1 MRIELNSY
9 VSNENIK
16 AQFGTFSKVRNEVL
30 YSVDTNNSKDAK
42 LYCNLGNNDKIKV
55 SIIIPSFNSQS
66 YISKC
71 LDSILGQNYSNLE
84 IIVVDDA
91 STDNTIEIIRKL
103 AIQDKRINL
112 ISLPQN
118 VGSALARQKGIDS
131 CSGEMITFVDADDC
145 YNSSEAIKI
154 MVQAFEMTNADCIM
168 YGYRVV
174 HNHGLV
180 LKKRFNSRGKMYSV
194 QEATINKITHPSPY
208 WHYLWNKCYKGSV
221 IRENSITFCEELRR
235 AQDVRFNAD
244 FMRYAKNFYI
254 LPNNYLYDYNCTN
267 LNQITRKSNIG
278 TLQSEL
284 RSFENLKEELHRLS
298 NDFEFIGV
306 YNQCIIPLYKQ
317 FYANTIQLLKSNNFS
332 LMYEELKKWIYD
344 DEDYEKSI
352 TVLGNYIIV
361 LNVKA
366 YLHSYKMRL
375 KTIVKRMINV

>member
-1 MRIELNSY
+1 
-9 VSNENIK
+9 
-16 AQFGTFSKVRNEVL
+16 
-30 YSVDTNNSKDAK
+30 
-42 LYCNLGNNDKIKV
+42 
-55 SIIIPSFNSQS
+55 
-66 YISKC
+66 
-71 LDSILGQNYSNLE
+71 
-84 IIVVDDA
+84 
-91 STDNTIEIIRKL
+91 
-103 AIQDKRINL
+103 
-112 ISLPQN
+112 
-118 VGSALARQKGIDS
+118 
-131 CSGEMITFVDADDC
+131 
-145 YNSSEAIKI
+145 
-154 MVQAFEMTNADCIM
+154 
-168 YGYRVV
+168 
-174 HNHGLV
+174 
-180 LKKRFNSRGKMYSV
+180 
-194 QEATINKITHPSPY
+194 
-208 WHYLWNKCYKGSV
+208 
-221 IRENSITFCEELRR
+221 
-235 AQDVRFNAD
+235 
-244 FMRYAKNFYI
+244 MRYAKNFYI

>member
-1 MRIELNSY
+1 MNSY

-244 FMRYAKNFYI
+244 FMRYAKSVYV
-254 LPNNYLYDYNCTN
+254 LPNSYLYDYNCAN
-267 LNQITRKSNIG
+267 INQITRKTNVKNF
-278 TLQSEL
+278 QSEIN
-284 RSFENLKEELHRLS
+284 RYEDIKEELHRLL
-298 NDFEFIGV
+298 NDCKLIGV
-306 YNQCIIPLYKQ
+306 YEQCENSLYEQ
-317 FYANTIQLLKSNNFS
+317 FYIKTNRLIIDNELELCGKKVQFHILNDDCYNFVRNEIGNKVMLLKFKAHVQ
-332 LMYEELKKWIYD
+332 EL
-344 DEDYEKSI
+344 
-352 TVLGNYIIV
+352 
-361 LNVKA
+361 KA
-366 YLHSYKMRL
+366 YL
-375 KTIVKRMINV
+375 KTLIKKIVQP